1 MQLSN
6 SKYLLPRSL
15 GINRPE
21 RTLEDSERIETR
33 YGNIREPHVSPET
46 NKYTLTPELSSPTVQ
61 QSRGARPLTPFTT
74 AHLLEAV
81 SKNVKQPQPN
91 TAYKQTKSYIR
102 ALVPFL
108 HLLDTAPLEGFGGF
122 GYQYF
127 VPLLRSRHSNTLFT
141 PSPP

>member
-46 NKYTLTPELSSPTVQ
+46 NKNTLTPELSSPTVQ
-61 QSRGARPLTPFTT
+61 QSRGAHPLTPFTT

-102 ALVPFL
+102 GQHFLVTTYL
-108 HLLDTAPLEGFGGF
+108 HITGATKKGDRADIPESACTF
-122 GYQYF
+122 
-127 VPLLRSRHSNTLFT
+127 FT
-141 PSPP
+141 SPGHCAS